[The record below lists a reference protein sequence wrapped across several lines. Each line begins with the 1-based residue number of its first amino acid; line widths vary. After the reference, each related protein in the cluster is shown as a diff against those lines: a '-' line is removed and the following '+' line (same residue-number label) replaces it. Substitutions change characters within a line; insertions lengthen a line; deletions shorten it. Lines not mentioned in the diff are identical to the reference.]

1 MGPYFVRH
9 KGVRQGWGGGGFSPV
24 LFNFPVVVLNRM
36 VVSAQ
41 NHGLVIGL
49 IDNLIT
55 HGIAI
60 L

>member
-1 MGPYFVRH
+1 V
-9 KGVRQGWGGGGFSPV
+9 GGGLSPV
-24 LFNFPVVVLNRM
+24 LFNFTVVVLNRM